1 MKKNNWHKLFN
12 KKNFGYNTKSKKV
25 SLRPYDLTKVI
36 FINLTRKRFK
46 KITFFFQK
54 KINLK
59 KNENLLDFGSG
70 NGSFLLYFQKK
81 AKKLYS
87 IEISKPLINFQRKF
101 LKRTKF
107 ISANPNDVNFFK
119 KIKNNEVDITI
130 ANSVFQYFKSEKYCK
145 DVLTEMIRVTK
156 KVIFI
161 YDIKDKSKQRL
172 YFDNARKKQNLT
184 LKEFK
189 KKYKLTPLRCYNKLF
204 FKEFISSKFPKKKVR
219 FFDLPKAQEDNK
231 FGYCLKI
238 S

>member
-1 MKKNNWHKLFN
+1 MFAFIFN
-12 KKNFGYNTKSKKV
+12 
-25 SLRPYDLTKVI
+25 I
-36 FINLTRKRFK
+36 I
-46 KITFFFQK
+46 
-54 KINLK
+54 
-59 KNENLLDFGSG
+59 
-70 NGSFLLYFQKK
+70 
-81 AKKLYS
+81 
-87 IEISKPLINFQRKF
+87 
-101 LKRTKF
+101 
-107 ISANPNDVNFFK
+107 
-119 KIKNNEVDITI
+119 
-130 ANSVFQYFKSEKYCK
+130 
-145 DVLTEMIRVTK
+145 K